1 MKKIKLTPIE
11 DDFDGL
17 YEDGFD
23 EEGIEPGIELDL
35 TAPLCVIGAICAAL
49 AVFALVWRKTVK

>member
-11 DDFDGL
+11 DDFDDL

-23 EEGIEPGIELDL
+23 EEGIELDL

-49 AVFALVWRKTVK
+49 AVFALVWRKVVK